1 MQKLIPPFLLVI
13 SALVMTLIHFIVP
26 YKNVFFSPF
35 SYVGILLIILGL
47 AIARKIN
54 ADFSKVNTEIH
65 TFKKPRKLLKNGL
78 FQYSRN
84 PIYVGFILIL
94 IGLNILLGSV
104 TPFLIVL
111 VFIFVTNH
119 WYIPFE
125 EENMQE
131 QFGQEYTNYKK
142 KVRRWI

>member
-13 SALVMTLIHFIVP
+13 FALIMTLIHFIVP
-26 YKNVFFSPF
+26 YKIVFFSPF
-35 SYVGILLIILGL
+35 NYVGILFIILGL
-47 AIARKIN
+47 TIARKIN
-54 ADFSKVNTEIH
+54 SNFSKVDTEIH
-65 TFKKPRKLLKNGL
+65 TFKKPRKLLTNGL
-78 FQYSRN
+78 FRYSRN

-104 TPFLIVL
+104 TSFLVVL
-111 VFIFVTNH
+111 VFIFVTNY
-119 WYIPFE
+119 WYIRIE
-125 EENMQE
+125 EKNMQE